1 MMHQVEPSNTYQFH
15 QSSTTQH
22 KPPTMKL
29 SSSNN
34 NKVIKFSLLL
44 ALVCFAVFLFDFDEN
59 DYFFT
64 TENAD
69 GRRSLNTIDDDIE
82 GGSNIHSR
90 RRLSTRTA
98 TRNGLSPPDTDV
110 YDGLWLIKP
119 IIQAF
124 ARTDVLEDA
133 SDDGPTKLNPPT
145 AIASSRTSPYHATNV
160 LDGSSSTFWRSSK
173 TTAGVPEYLTIDLG
187 SKYIIIYIL

>member
-1 MMHQVEPSNTYQFH
+1 MMHQAAPSHTH
-15 QSSTTQH
+15 RSSTTQH
-22 KPPTMKL
+22 KHTTMKL
-29 SSSNN
+29 SSSSSSS

-69 GRRSLNTIDDDIE
+69 GRRSLNTIDDDSE
-82 GGSNIHSR
+82 GSNIHS

-124 ARTDVLEDA
+124 ARTDVIEDA
-133 SDDGPTKLNPPT
+133 SDDGPTKLNPPS
-145 AIASSRTSPYHATNV
+145 AIASSSSNPNYATNI

-173 TTAGVPEYLTIDLG
+173 ATAGVPEYLTIDLG

>member
-1 MMHQVEPSNTYQFH
+1 
-15 QSSTTQH
+15 
-22 KPPTMKL
+22 MKL
-29 SSSNN
+29 SSSSSSS

-44 ALVCFAVFLFDFDEN
+44 ALVCFAVFLFDFDED

-69 GRRSLNTIDDDIE
+69 GRRSLNTIDDDSE
-82 GGSNIHSR
+82 GSNIHSR

-133 SDDGPTKLNPPT
+133 SDDGPTKLNPPN

-173 TTAGVPEYLTIDLG
+173 ATCWGTRI
-187 SKYIIIYIL
+187 SNH